1 LHYQNDNKVYS
12 IHMYKVRTFVSQFK
26 VLKQTWK

>member
-1 LHYQNDNKVYS
+1 
-12 IHMYKVRTFVSQFK
+12 MYKVRTFVSQFK